1 MFVLVTHLPTGMHP
15 QATASPSYRVGR
27 SQIHISTLRWKRRRA
42 CLRIRCH
49 FQRVPKDNATEAEG
63 MVEERVS
70 RVSNLLRVGLN
81 D

>member
-15 QATASPSYRVGR
+15 PSNGFTELPCWTVTDSHIDTAVEKKACVFAHSVSLPKSSKGQRNGSGR
-27 SQIHISTLRWKRRRA
+27 
-42 CLRIRCH
+42 
-49 FQRVPKDNATEAEG
+49 